1 MILIP
6 AMMGISIMWKVIL
19 LGIVAVSAMG
29 VLEAMHGVE
38 GGGEE
43 APTARV
49 PFRYTPAQRAQRL
62 AESRSMKAERTKK

>member
-6 AMMGISIMWKVIL
+6 AMMGMSIMWKVIL

-29 VLEAMHGVE
+29 VLEATQGVK
-38 GGGEE
+38 GGVGE

-62 AESRSMKAERTKK
+62 AESMSMKAERIKK